1 MNIDNQVD
9 NRILLILDLDET
21 LIHASPNALDR
32 PADFQLFTHHVY
44 KRPYLEEFLKGCNQ
58 FFRLAIWSSA
68 SDDYVEEI
76 VKRII
81 PKEINLEFVWGRTRC
96 TYCTKL
102 SAYDADV
109 YVDYYSHYQYVK
121 ILKKVKKRGFVLER
135 VLIVDDT
142 PSKSGRNYG
151 NAIYPA
157 EYAGEPDDQEL
168 RFLLTYLIGLWDVE
182 NVRAIEKRNWKAR
195 LLL

>member
-9 NRILLILDLDET
+9 NRLLLILDLDET

-32 PADFQLFTHHVY
+32 PADFQLFNYHVY
-44 KRPYLEEFLKGCNQ
+44 TRPYLKDFLHECNQ
-58 FFRLAIWSSA
+58 FFRLAVWSSA
-68 SDDYVEEI
+68 SDDYVEEM

-81 PKEINLEFVWGRTRC
+81 PPEINLEFVWGRTRC

-121 ILKKVKKRGFVLER
+121 ILKKVKKRGFALER

-142 PSKSGRNYG
+142 PSKAGRNYG

-157 EYAGEPDDQEL
+157 EYLGEPEDQEL
-168 RFLLTYLIGLWDVE
+168 LLLLTYLIGLRDVE
-182 NVRAIEKRNWKAR
+182 NVRSIEKRNWRMR
-195 LLL
+195 LEL